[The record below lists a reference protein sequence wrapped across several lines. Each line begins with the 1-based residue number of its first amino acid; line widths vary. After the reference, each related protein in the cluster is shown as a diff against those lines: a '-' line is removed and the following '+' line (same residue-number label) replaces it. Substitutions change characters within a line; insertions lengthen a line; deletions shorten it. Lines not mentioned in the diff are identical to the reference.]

1 MVILVAIALTIV
13 AVLLKPRQEYNQR
26 VEKMQNIL
34 VSVHIE
40 STPKNAE
47 ELYKKYIT
55 ESLVVNSKGDVIE
68 GVKAFDVEM
77 HLENKKKSEDKNL
90 PVFICVNESKQ
101 KYYIV
106 PLRGK
111 GLWGPI
117 WGYVSFKEDLNTIVG
132 TQFGHKGETP
142 GLGAEINTAVFQSQF
157 VDKTILSEDG
167 AFVSV
172 NVVKGGTP
180 DSDKHGVD
188 AISGGTITSKG
199 LEAMLRDCLKEYIPY
214 FTKIRK
220 QS

>member
-13 AVLLKPRQEYNQR
+13 AVLLKPKQEYNQR

-34 VSVHIE
+34 ISVHIE

-55 ESLVVNSKGDVIE
+55 ESLVVDSKGEVKE
-68 GVKAFDVEM
+68 GENAFNVVM
-77 HLENKKKSEDKNL
+77 QVENKKKSEERNL
-90 PVFICVNESKQ
+90 PIFICINDNGQ
-101 KYYIV
+101 KFYIV
-106 PLRGK
+106 PVRGK

-142 GLGAEINTAVFQSQF
+142 GLGAEINTPKFQNEF
-157 VDKTILSEDG
+157 VDKKILSDDG
-167 AFVSV
+167 SFISV
-172 NVVKGGTP
+172 MVVKGGTP
-180 DSDKHGVD
+180 DSDMHGVD

-199 LEAMLRDCLKEYIPY
+199 LEAMLRDCLKEYTVY
-214 FTKIRK
+214 FSKIRK
-220 QS
+220 

>member
-13 AVLLKPRQEYNQR
+13 AVLLKPKQEYNKK

-34 VSVHIE
+34 ISVHVE

-55 ESLVVNSKGDVIE
+55 ESLVVNSKGDLKE
-68 GVKAFDVEM
+68 GITAFDVDM
-77 HLENKKKSEDKNL
+77 QLENKKKSEERNL
-90 PVFICVNESKQ
+90 PVFICMNEKGQ
-101 KYYIV
+101 RYYIV
-106 PLRGK
+106 PVRGK

-142 GLGAEINTAVFQSQF
+142 GLGAEINTPKFQDQF
-157 VDKTILSEDG
+157 VNKTILNNDG
-167 AFVSV
+167 SFVSV
-172 NVVKGGTP
+172 MVVKGGAD
-180 DSDKHGVD
+180 DSDNHGVD

-199 LEAMLRDCLKEYIPY
+199 LEAMLHDCLKEYTNY
-214 FTKIRK
+214 FAKIRK
-220 QS
+220 